1 MKRTMKRTLRMTA
14 AVLAVSSAFTAG
26 VYAED
31 VLQKVEAYLRPDF
44 RIVLDGK
51 AVELSQPTLVYQDKS
66 YLPLAELGGLLGANI
81 YWQGDTRTIYINSR
95 INEEQPV
102 EEGDP
107 EYQAMIWDNP
117 TALKLKYLGGEYPML
132 QTYDK
137 NNYMA
142 GLYYR
147 EKDVKRMGIDTSGLK
162 KAKERYS
169 EEVYILQSELAQRWR
184 QEPEQVY
191 VQRTSAGTEYVVTD
205 EMHTEKLKILRE
217 HVKATLTMEYGENVY
232 YKKPVILDKL
242 QGKEDEY
249 AYYYFETV
257 RLKGGQV
264 VNRYMR
270 EVLKLT
276 KNPQTTDSTYT
287 VNITQTTD
295 LNSEADKRESP

>member
-1 MKRTMKRTLRMTA
+1 MKRILQFTA
-14 AVLAVSSAFTAG
+14 AGLALTSTFTAG

-44 RIVLDGK
+44 NIVLDGK
-51 AVELSQPTLVYQDKS
+51 AVQLSQPTLVYQDKS
-66 YLPLAELGGLLGANI
+66 YLPLAELTRLLGANI
-81 YWQGDTRTIYINSR
+81 NWQGDTRTIYINSR
-95 INEEQPV
+95 INEEQP
-102 EEGDP
+102 EETGDP
-107 EYQAMIWDNP
+107 EYQAIVWDNP
-117 TALKLKYLGGEYPML
+117 QALKLKYLGAEYPVL

-147 EKDVKRMGIDTSGLK
+147 EKDIKRMGINTSGLK

-169 EEVYILQSELAQRWR
+169 DEVYILQSELEQRWR
-184 QEPEQVY
+184 QTPEQVY
-191 VQRTSAGTEYVVTD
+191 IPRTSTGTEYVVTD
-205 EMHTEKLKILRE
+205 EIHAEKLKMLRE
-217 HVKATLTMEYGENVY
+217 QVKATLTMQYRNNYY

-242 QGKEDEY
+242 QGAEDEY

-257 RLKGGQV
+257 RLEEGTV
-264 VNRYMR
+264 INRYMR

-276 KNPQTTDSTYT
+276 KNPQTNDVTYT